1 MFAAVSSGQPVT
13 LSEIIPESNGTQHSI
28 IIYPSQ
34 PGQEFIKSSYI
45 SLFVLPG
52 TVIPEEYVAMVYF
65 KMGNDDP
72 DFRLFGYLSHEKPSA
87 IYKVNLGGNAQ
98 PASDLGEIDMDID
111 EQGGVN
117 IQQGTKNVLI
127 GINIEPRAQGL
138 EKLAEL
144 RNNSYALTTN
154 SQNNSFITPA
164 QLSAKFPQ
172 QTQILAAKIVQH
184 AYNYLTGFID
194 NQGNVPMK
202 KFDNWWNKFKD
213 RLSKDPKFVDDIA
226 IE

>member
-13 LSEIIPESNGTQHSI
+13 LSEVIPESNGTQHSI

-34 PGQEFIKSSYI
+34 PGQDFIKSSYI

-72 DFRLFGYLSHEKPSA
+72 DFKLFGYLSYEKPSA
-87 IYKVNLGGNAQ
+87 IYKVNLGGNTH
-98 PASDLGEIDMDID
+98 PSSLGEIDMDID
-111 EQGGVN
+111 EQGGLDL
-117 IQQGTKNVLI
+117 QQGTKNILI

-138 EKLAEL
+138 EKLADL
-144 RNNSYALTTN
+144 KNNSYAMTVSN
-154 SQNNSFITPA
+154 QNNSFVTPA

-172 QTQILAAKIVQH
+172 QTQLLAAKIVQH
-184 AYNYLTGFID
+184 AYNYLTGFLD

-202 KFDNWWNKFKD
+202 RFDNWWDKFKD
-213 RLSKDPKFVDDIA
+213 RLSKDPKFIDDIA
-226 IE
+226 VE